1 MKKIINAKLEEAK
14 QFNSTIL
21 ENIKEAIPIS
31 NAFLASTKK
40 ATSSFN
46 QSKKSFLSIENS
58 SNETKT
64 SIDEFIKA
72 NNDYIANPTAEKLKL
87 INQKR
92 STLLYKINL
101 NSNNAKIFSRDVL
114 ILQNDMFENIEKM
127 KEFLPT
133 LKDVKVNI
141 NKLNLTYLKI
151 NQLIKIK
158 KTIKNLNNHK
168 PKQIT
173 RPIFGED
180 QTTPSPR
187 CEELRKLITE
197 GESRI
202 KILTKT
208 LREFWVSGDGWE
220 TLKLL
225 EPAKEELE
233 LLKKEMDDVQLIDPN
248 HNQIVAYQKEIEK
261 IKTWIRRFNLRNL
274 TNTTKFNYIN
284 NTIITLVNRSEVIN
298 DKTEKEIKNLQIDKD
313 SELRDIKESLEHQAE
328 FGIGPVALANAQEQL
343 ATLEKLMPTYFFGEK
358 TIKLVASIAKDISNA
373 TREIS
378 SIEYY
383 LQDLRVR
390 FNISKKY
397 LEELKSNVISLKEL
411 RESLNC
417 PPIDVP

>member
-14 QFNSTIL
+14 QFNNKIL

-31 NAFLASTKK
+31 KTFLANTKK
-40 ATSSFN
+40 AINSFK
-46 QSKKSFLSIENS
+46 QSKKSFSNVQNS
-58 SNETKT
+58 SNETKI

-72 NNDYIANPTAEKLKL
+72 NNDYNANPTEKNIKL

-92 STLLYKINL
+92 SALLYNINL
-101 NSNNAKIFSRDVL
+101 NSNNAKIFSSDVL
-114 ILQNDMFENIEKM
+114 ILENNMFKNIETM

-187 CEELRKLITE
+187 CEELRKLIIE
-197 GESRI
+197 GESRV

-208 LREFWVSGDGWE
+208 LKEFWESGDGWK

-225 EPAKEELE
+225 APAEEELK
-233 LLKKEMDDVQLIDPN
+233 LFQKEMADVQLIDPN
-248 HNQIVAYQKEIEK
+248 HDQIVAYQKEIEK
-261 IKTWIRRFNLRNL
+261 IKTWIKRFNVRNL
-274 TNTTKFNYIN
+274 ISTAGFNYKN
-284 NTIITLVNRSEVIN
+284 NQIITLVSGSEIM
-298 DKTEKEIKNLQIDKD
+298 DAKTEKEIKNLQIDKD
-313 SELRDIKESLEHQAE
+313 SKLRDIKESLEHQAQ

-373 TREIS
+373 TSEIS

-397 LEELKSNVISLKEL
+397 LEELKSNVMSFKEL